1 MEDDNGLELSLG
13 LSFGGSAV
21 KSKGK
26 SGGSLDA
33 KTEEDDRGNKID
45 DFKNFLNGGNQKL
58 DSGTGSQ
65 RSDSVKPQENFFN
78 DLCKAS
84 ADADPSMN
92 LNGRGLWVTNS
103 RPEIEEAKR
112 PEASNKRKML
122 FDDMNNQK
130 KHEREAHPADL
141 HDKTKTSY
149 ISITTEEGSTA
160 ENEDVAESEVEG
172 STSRLVSHH
181 DDGSKQYIGVA
192 GASEV
197 PKDVRGF
204 SNSNIVN
211 LQGQKR
217 FNSSSENEF
226 KLGNMTYGAPFSV
239 QSLNIMNIPYTI
251 SMKDS
256 NSSGVPGS
264 SGHPLPGM
272 IQKMPTTNN
281 DRQGAQSVNPGNFP
295 VMFGYSPVQL
305 PMFDK
310 DNSWGSVSQ
319 SQQLHPSYAG
329 RGPPNSDKQNDGLK
343 ISQAA
348 MQFDGR
354 TIEWAKSEGKQLGTE
369 EGSSTQAEEDG
380 KVSGVNN
387 RAKDASDRSTLD
399 GFTLDLSAIKPGIE
413 ADLKFGGCGSYPN
426 LPWVSTKGSG
436 PNGRTISG
444 VTYRYSA
451 NQIRIVCACHGCHM
465 SPEEFVRHAN
475 DENSNPEGGAGLL
488 TFSSSN
494 PAASAQS

>member
-1 MEDDNGLELSLG
+1 MEDDTGLELSLG
-13 LSFGGSAV
+13 LSFGGSAA

-26 SGGSLDA
+26 NGRSSDA
-33 KTEEDDRGNKID
+33 KTEEDDRGNNRD
-45 DFKNFLNGGNQKL
+45 DLKNFLNGANQKQ

-78 DLCKAS
+78 DLSKAN
-84 ADADPSMN
+84 ANMN
-92 LNGRGLWVTNS
+92 LNSRRPWVTNS

-112 PEASNKRKML
+112 LEASNKRKLL
-122 FDDMNNQK
+122 FDDINIQK
-130 KHEREAHPADL
+130 KHQREAHPADSL
-141 HDKTKTSY
+141 NKTKTSY
-149 ISITTEEGSTA
+149 ISITEEGSTA

-181 DDGSKQYIGVA
+181 DDGSKQYIGVG

-197 PKDVRGF
+197 PKDIRSF

-211 LQGQKR
+211 VQGQKR
-217 FNSSSENEF
+217 FNSSSENEC
-226 KLGNMTYGAPFSV
+226 KLGNTTYGVPFSV
-239 QSLNIMNIPYTI
+239 QSLNIMNFPYTI
-251 SMKDS
+251 SMKE
-256 NSSGVPGS
+256 SSSTGVHGS

-272 IQKMPTTNN
+272 IQKMPTSSNEH
-281 DRQGAQSVNPGNFP
+281 QGAQSTNPGNLP
-295 VMFGYSPVQL
+295 VMVGYSAVQL
-305 PMFDK
+305 PTFDK
-310 DNSWGSVSQ
+310 DNSWGMVSQ
-319 SQQLHPSYAG
+319 SQQLCTSYAG
-329 RGPPNSDKQNDGLK
+329 RGPPNLDKQNDGLK
-343 ISQAA
+343 MSEAT

-354 TIEWAKSEGKQLGTE
+354 TIEWAKVEGKQHGTE

-380 KVSGVNN
+380 KVSGMNN
-387 RAKDASDRSTLD
+387 RAKDASDRSTVD
-399 GFTLDLSAIKPGIE
+399 GLTFDLSAIKPGIE
-413 ADLKFGGCGSYPN
+413 ADLKFGGCGSYPD

-451 NQIRIVCACHGCHM
+451 NQIKIVCACHGCHM

-475 DENSNPEGGAGLL
+475 DEHSNQEGGAGLL